1 MITKCQVGYKHIGKR
16 PKKHDTTGFY
26 LNTEDEIVIL
36 QSKMQLA
43 ISEENYELANELKQ
57 KVDKLKNKKAQNE
70 I

>member
-1 MITKCQVGYKHIGKR
+1 
-16 PKKHDTTGFY
+16 
-26 LNTEDEIVIL
+26 
-36 QSKMQLA
+36 MQLA

>member
-1 MITKCQVGYKHIGKR
+1 
-16 PKKHDTTGFY
+16 
-26 LNTEDEIVIL
+26 
-36 QSKMQLA
+36 LA